1 MIRVL
6 VADDQQLQRLAFRML
21 LECEPGMAVIGEAAN
36 GAEAVRMATDL
47 RPDVVVMD
55 ARMPGTDGVAA
66 TRQIVASGGSRVL
79 LVTGFD
85 LDEYAFAGLRAGAS
99 GFLLKDAAGTRDRQ

>member
-6 VADDQQLQRLAFRML
+6 VVDDQQLQRLAFRML
-21 LECEPGMAVIGEAAN
+21 VECEQGMAVVGEAGN
-36 GAEAVRMATDL
+36 GAEAVRMAADL
-47 RPDVVVMD
+47 RPDVVIMD
-55 ARMPGTDGVAA
+55 ARMPGTDGIAA
-66 TRQIVASGGSRVL
+66 TRQIVACCGSRVII
-79 LVTGFD
+79 VTGFD